1 MAQIT
6 SDCSSITA
14 VHISKFI
21 INKLP
26 QKFAVELW
34 GSGTP
39 DSAETKKFDQRA
51 KLLNIRDAEV
61 FFI

>member
-6 SDCSSITA
+6 SDYSSIT

-34 GSGTP
+34 GSRTP
-39 DSAETKKFDQRA
+39 DLAETKNFDQRG
-51 KLLNIRDAEV
+51 KLLNIREAEV

>member
-6 SDCSSITA
+6 SDYSSIT

-21 INKLP
+21 VNKLP

-39 DSAETKKFDQRA
+39 DSAETKKFDQR
-51 KLLNIRDAEV
+51 N
-61 FFI
+61 F